1 MRAERDYAL
10 RVLRSCPVFAPLS
23 PEPLAVL
30 AEMVRI
36 DAYGAGET
44 VCEAGEAAAECYV
57 VASGSLAVM
66 LPGAE
71 APVRTLGPGEVLG
84 EYGLFTERVR
94 TATVLAVRESEL
106 LVVDYER
113 LQRLLLEFPEAT
125 FSLLST
131 TVRRLIDAERRE
143 RSRR

>member
-1 MRAERDYAL
+1 MRAERDYAM
-10 RVLRSCPVFAPLS
+10 RVLRACPVFAPLS
-23 PEPLAVL
+23 PESLAVL

-44 VCEAGEAAAECYV
+44 VREAGEAAAECCV
-57 VASGSLAVM
+57 VASGSLA
-66 LPGAE
+66 
-71 APVRTLGPGEVLG
+71 
-84 EYGLFTERVR
+84 
-94 TATVLAVRESEL
+94 ATVLAVRESEM

-125 FSLLST
+125 FSLLGT